1 MQNWDSNKM
10 NQYKLV
16 LLDLYTNL
24 AWGLRII
31 GILQDGICMQ
41 VVVLQVILPAQI
53 TRIKI

>member
-1 MQNWDSNKM
+1 M